1 MRSSPT
7 VVGLFTRIARLL
19 GARYPESVADE
30 RFTRIEVH
38 LPEDLRAFVEA
49 RAAEKGFASAA
60 EYLADLVRRE
70 QVQVEGYDLEDPE
83 VLERLLLEGLDSG
96 PPIEMTPEYWQKMR
110 DELNREFRGKAA
122 E

>member
-1 MRSSPT
+1 M
-7 VVGLFTRIARLL
+7 
-19 GARYPESVADE
+19 ADE
-30 RFTRIEVH
+30 RFTRIEVP

-49 RAAEKGFASAA
+49 RAADEGFASAA
-60 EYLADLVRRE
+60 EYVAELVRRD

-96 PPIEMTPEYWQKMR
+96 PGIEATPEYWEKMR
-110 DELNREFRGKAA
+110 RELIEKYRGKAA